1 MTKRTKLG
9 ILRQRLRMRVVPM
22 AFAALLAVS
31 AAGCGKVVFVTGL
44 DRDELFNVGDQSGSC
59 RELRVYLT
67 TMENRYKEDY
77 GSDVFTRSGNET
89 VGNSLKENALERL
102 VKVKALNQIASVE
115 GILLDETE
123 ISDARKRGAAYM
135 ESLSDAEKDYLGIS
149 ALDAEEMMKDYLL
162 AAKMADQLVS
172 DVPREVS
179 DDEARTVTVQS
190 ILVKT

>member
-9 ILRQRLRMRVVPM
+9 ILRRLRMRVAPM

-102 VKVKALNQIASVE
+102 VKVKALNQIASAE

-123 ISDARKRGAAYM
+123 VSDARKRGAAYM

-149 ALDAEEMMKDYLL
+149 ALSELKQEIE
-162 AAKMADQLVS
+162 DQLLVNK
-172 DVPREVS
+172 
-179 DDEARTVTVQS
+179 DENGS
-190 ILVKT
+190 HVKWQIS